1 MDTNMKIGRLMR
13 CYTEEGVEYKVKV
26 SVLLIDLPFTL
37 VAEAEYQLNG
47 QEEVVIDLEEQ
58 NPITEFVNEML
69 SEVRRMK
76 AKKREAKKKRK
87 RKEKA
92 TKRARRRR

>member
-13 CYTEEGVEYKVKV
+13 CYTEEGVEYK
-26 SVLLIDLPFTL
+26 
-37 VAEAEYQLNG
+37 
-47 QEEVVIDLEEQ
+47 
-58 NPITEFVNEML
+58 VNEML